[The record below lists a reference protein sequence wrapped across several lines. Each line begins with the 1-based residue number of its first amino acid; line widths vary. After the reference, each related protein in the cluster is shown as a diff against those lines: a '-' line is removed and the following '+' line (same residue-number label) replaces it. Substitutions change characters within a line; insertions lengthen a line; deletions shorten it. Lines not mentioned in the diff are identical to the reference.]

1 MLKSTTSGWFSRMAS
16 RSSRSL
22 RNHGLASSAVSPIG
36 AIVTGDSLSDL
47 GVVGDL
53 HEIVPAVNAEIR
65 KRKG

>member
-36 AIVTGDSLSDL
+36 AIVMRPAQAEPLEPGDEVGERSR
-47 GVVGDL
+47 VVG
-53 HEIVPAVNAEIR
+53 
-65 KRKG
+65 